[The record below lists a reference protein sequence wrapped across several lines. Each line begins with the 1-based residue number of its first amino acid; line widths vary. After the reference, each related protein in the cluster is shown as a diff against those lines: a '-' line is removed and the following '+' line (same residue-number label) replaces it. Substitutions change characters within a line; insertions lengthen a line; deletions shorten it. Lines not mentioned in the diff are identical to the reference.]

1 MHLNQITI
9 AVTNLALAIPFY
21 QGLGLELIVKND
33 HYARFVVPGNMAT
46 FSLHKVDVFK
56 ESDTVVYFESEK
68 LDIWVEELQKLGYQF
83 IQLPQDQTWL
93 WREAYLNDPDGNQI
107 CLYYAGENR
116 LNPPWRLK

>member
-1 MHLNQITI
+1 MRLNQITI
-9 AVTNLALAIPFY
+9 AVTDLALAIPFY